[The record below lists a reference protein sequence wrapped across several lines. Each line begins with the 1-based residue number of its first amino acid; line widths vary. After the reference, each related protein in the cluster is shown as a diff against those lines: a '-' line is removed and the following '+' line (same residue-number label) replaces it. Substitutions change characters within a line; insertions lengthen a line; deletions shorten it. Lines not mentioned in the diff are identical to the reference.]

1 MQSLTPF
8 HTFHLPAQ
16 ASQIIPFT
24 STEQLLAEWQR
35 ATLANQPIL
44 ILGQGSNMLFLD
56 DFEGVVLVNQ
66 LKGIEHHEDA
76 DFHYLTVQGGENWHA
91 LVKWTLEHGIAGLE
105 NLALI
110 PGVAG
115 SAPIQ
120 NIGAYGVE
128 FERACDFVEVLNLRT
143 GELFRLTK
151 VECEFGYRESVFKHR
166 YAEGYAI
173 VAVGL
178 KLPKAWQPILSYGSL
193 TQFDVATVTPLEVFN
208 EVCAVRSSKLP
219 NPDEFGNAGS
229 FFKNPVIE
237 AAKFAQIQTAFP
249 QIPNYPQADGR
260 VKLAAGWLID
270 QCELKGFQVGGAA
283 VHTQQALVLINK
295 DNATGQDVADLAKT
309 VRKRVREK
317 FGVELHP
324 EVRFI
329 GKHGEVNSEEVTR

>member
-8 HTFHLPAQ
+8 HTFPLPAQ

-35 ATLANQPIL
+35 AALANQPIL

-143 GELFRLTK
+143 GGLFRLTK
-151 VECEFGYRESVFKHR
+151 TECEFGYRESVFKHR

-173 VAVGL
+173 VA
-178 KLPKAWQPILSYGSL
+178 
-193 TQFDVATVTPLEVFN
+193 
-208 EVCAVRSSKLP
+208 
-219 NPDEFGNAGS
+219 
-229 FFKNPVIE
+229 
-237 AAKFAQIQTAFP
+237 
-249 QIPNYPQADGR
+249 
-260 VKLAAGWLID
+260 
-270 QCELKGFQVGGAA
+270 
-283 VHTQQALVLINK
+283 
-295 DNATGQDVADLAKT
+295 
-309 VRKRVREK
+309 
-317 FGVELHP
+317 
-324 EVRFI
+324 
-329 GKHGEVNSEEVTR
+329 